1 MKDSVL
7 IALVALVVAVFFG
20 GIALVVGVRIR
31 RRVFA
36 GPARDDWNLA
46 RKDLSSVDQLRVV
59 LATSFYRP
67 VGRGRLAL
75 PQLVYTRYA
84 QDTAVRTPMK
94 RTSFRVG
101 FAALFLVIAA
111 VEAADGVASHGNA
124 LRFVGAGCWLVI
136 AALFGLVMPRVVRRA
151 PVKMKRLRRE
161 IRERYPEDW
170 A

>member
-1 MKDSVL
+1 ML

-46 RKDLSSVDQLRVV
+46 RRDLSSVDQLRVV
-59 LATSFYRP
+59 WATSFYRP

-94 RTSFRVG
+94 RTSFQVG
-101 FAALFLVIAA
+101 FAALFLVLAA
-111 VEAADGVASHGNA
+111 VEAADGVASHGYA
-124 LRFVGAGCWLVI
+124 LRFVSAGCCLVV
-136 AALFGLVMPRVVRRA
+136 AALFGLVVPRVARRA
-151 PVKMKRLRRE
+151 PMKMRRLRRE